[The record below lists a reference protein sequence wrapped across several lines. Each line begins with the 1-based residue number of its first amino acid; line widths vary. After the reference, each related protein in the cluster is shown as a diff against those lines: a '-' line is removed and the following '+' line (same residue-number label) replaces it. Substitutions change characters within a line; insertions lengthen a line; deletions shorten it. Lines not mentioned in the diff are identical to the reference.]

1 MTALTTTGPGI
12 SPVTRPALTSPKLA
26 GGADTSLSAAAGT
39 LAPDSVE
46 DTIFED
52 LRAGGT
58 SSTVQS
64 CSKCQCPRGSHTYEL
79 LLCHTVC
86 PDKFDASMLVT
97 PGSAAAAAGGA
108 AAGGAAAGVKVTNGV
123 VSNAPAH
130 SAATNRLAYEMLA
143 QHRIDVDE
151 VRVAL
156 VRHLLAKQC
165 E

>member
-1 MTALTTTGPGI
+1 MKQLMPVSSSLTPI
-12 SPVTRPALTSPKLA
+12 V
-26 GGADTSLSAAAGT
+26 
-39 LAPDSVE
+39 
-46 DTIFED
+46 
-52 LRAGGT
+52 
-58 SSTVQS
+58 
-64 CSKCQCPRGSHTYEL
+64 L
-79 LLCHTVC
+79 LLCHTVH

-97 PGSAAAAAGGA
+97 PGSAAAAAAAGGA

-151 VRVAL
+151 VGVAL
-156 VRHLLAKQC
+156 VRHLLAKQS

>member
-1 MTALTTTGPGI
+1 MKTCALEVRQVLF
-12 SPVTRPALTSPKLA
+12 S
-26 GGADTSLSAAAGT
+26 DAANA
-39 LAPDSVE
+39 SV
-46 DTIFED
+46 
-52 LRAGGT
+52 LVA
-58 SSTVQS
+58 
-64 CSKCQCPRGSHTYEL
+64 HTPIVL

-97 PGSAAAAAGGA
+97 PGSAAAAAAGGA

-151 VRVAL
+151 VGVAL
-156 VRHLLAKQC
+156 VRHFLAKQC